1 VEGELYR
8 MKREN
13 GALKDQLQRALKE
26 LKAYQVKYPSAYAP
40 SADPDDELPPW
51 AAAPEITTPLF
62 IAYDSRTCVGKSL
75 LLRSCPSSSFDS
87 TPPKNAAFFVF
98 CCFPTGIKELEEILG
113 QQSAELDAFRDKME
127 NVATE
132 NEQLRQAQLDRLRQA
147 AQSGGGDLGPMG
159 PLNAELLAE
168 MNERVEI
175 LMEENALMVEQKAK
189 LSSTLEELQD
199 ELGKRTVELSGM
211 AQQLA
216 ATDGQLKGALAQLAS
231 AERDREEAAGQTVGY
246 SEELGNARNAVDKL
260 REQLGLTQ
268 QKYMD
273 AEAAHKEAKKQLA
286 AAVAQAEENNIL
298 NMRRTKAAEDRVR
311 DLHALL
317 LQKTQECDAALEVG
331 RKLRREYQST
341 RQDAEGML
349 QVMGGLERQV
359 RIVSVA
365 TRPWARVSLSFIFP
379 LHTR

>member
-1 VEGELYR
+1 
-8 MKREN
+8 M
-13 GALKDQLQRALKE
+13 
-26 LKAYQVKYPSAYAP
+26 
-40 SADPDDELPPW
+40 
-51 AAAPEITTPLF
+51 
-62 IAYDSRTCVGKSL
+62 
-75 LLRSCPSSSFDS
+75 
-87 TPPKNAAFFVF
+87 
-98 CCFPTGIKELEEILG
+98 G

-127 NVATE
+127 SVATE
-132 NEQLRQAQLDRLRQA
+132 NEQLRQAQLERLRQA

-199 ELGKRTVELSGM
+199 ELGKRTVELGGM
-211 AQQLA
+211 AQHLA
-216 ATDGQLKGALAQLAS
+216 ATDSQLKGAMAQLAA

-260 REQLGLTQ
+260 REQLSLTQ

-273 AEAAHKEAKKQLA
+273 ADATQKEAKKQLA
-286 AAVAQAEENNIL
+286 AAVSQAEENNIL

-317 LQKTQECDAALEVG
+317 LQKTQELDAALEVG

-359 RIVSVA
+359 RESVA
-365 TRPWARVSLSFIFP
+365 QLFCWPCRGSHRVNPPPPESSRVV
-379 LHTR
+379 T

>member
-1 VEGELYR
+1 
-8 MKREN
+8 M
-13 GALKDQLQRALKE
+13 
-26 LKAYQVKYPSAYAP
+26 
-40 SADPDDELPPW
+40 
-51 AAAPEITTPLF
+51 
-62 IAYDSRTCVGKSL
+62 
-75 LLRSCPSSSFDS
+75 
-87 TPPKNAAFFVF
+87 
-98 CCFPTGIKELEEILG
+98 EEILG

-317 LQKTQECDAALEVG
+317 LQKTRECDAALEVG

-359 RIVSVA
+359 RTASVA

>member
-1 VEGELYR
+1 
-8 MKREN
+8 M
-13 GALKDQLQRALKE
+13 
-26 LKAYQVKYPSAYAP
+26 
-40 SADPDDELPPW
+40 
-51 AAAPEITTPLF
+51 
-62 IAYDSRTCVGKSL
+62 
-75 LLRSCPSSSFDS
+75 
-87 TPPKNAAFFVF
+87 
-98 CCFPTGIKELEEILG
+98 EEILG